1 MRAVLCLIACVP
13 LLALPQTS
21 AAAAAAGVKPQ
32 TVTHCIAHMHREL
45 PGEPVASLRPGCICQ
60 LNHIRDTVSDQDYAF
75 WEAQLAV
82 MGDER
87 AEPMQRTQNLMR
99 LFQSRGAVASMG
111 KVADAAE
118 EAIDVCN
125 LTTWDTTP

>member
-1 MRAVLCLIACVP
+1 MRAVLGLVALMP
-13 LLALPQTS
+13 LLSLPQNLAS
-21 AAAAAAGVKPQ
+21 AAAAGVKPE
-32 TVTHCIAHMHREL
+32 TITHCVAHMHREL
-45 PGEPVASLRPGCICQ
+45 PEEPVNSLRPGCICQ
-60 LNHIRDTVSDQDYAF
+60 LNHIHDNVSAQDYAF
-75 WEAQLAV
+75 WEAQLAI
-82 MGDER
+82 MGDAR